1 MHRFERWMG
10 RYVDGRL
17 DPRRA
22 DALERHVRN
31 CAACTAALE
40 STQRGH
46 GTLATPPDRPP
57 VPLNAQTL
65 LGANYSLPREHGA
78 GRSRTNGFVPMAVLL
93 LLFALVGSIAAM
105 SWFLGA
111 PAALGAPERDPAE
124 SWNASARSLDAEAL
138 NQLRQAGWTC
148 PVIEAAGFSLTSAT
162 GVTDKGESTVRLVLS
177 DEVHTV
183 ELAETRALGGS
194 QGAPLQKSM
203 AASAS
208 TDPTSGM
215 LTELGHRLGAKAAAA
230 VTYAEGTATLNMEG
244 VRYEVSSDLSKA
256 DVERVLQRLVVGEH
270 TRIVSLDPSTEKFSQ
285 RLLRGF
291 SRLMVLDFK

>member
-1 MHRFERWMG
+1 M
-10 RYVDGRL
+10 DGRL
-17 DPRRA
+17 GSRRA
-22 DALERHVRN
+22 GALEKHVRH
-31 CAACTAALE
+31 CAGCAAALE
-40 STQRGH
+40 ALRRGPQPAS
-46 GTLATPPDRPP
+46 GLPGRSA

-65 LGANYSLPREHGA
+65 LGAHYSLPHERAA
-78 GRSRTNGFVPMAVLL
+78 GRSRTSGFVPLAVLL
-93 LLFALVGSIAAM
+93 LLFALVSSIAAM

-124 SWNASARSLDAEAL
+124 SWNASARSLDAEAI
-138 NQLRQAGWTC
+138 NRLREAGWTC
-148 PVIEAAGFSLTSAT
+148 PVIEAAGFSLSSAT
-162 GVTDKGESTVRLVLS
+162 GVSENGEATVTLVLS
-177 DEVHTV
+177 DETHTV
-183 ELAETRALGGS
+183 ELAETRALAGA
-194 QGAPLQKSM
+194 QEAPLQKSM

-230 VTYAEGTATLNMEG
+230 VTYAEGTATLNLEG

>member
-1 MHRFERWMG
+1 MG
-10 RYVDGRL
+10 EYVDGRL
-17 DPRRA
+17 DSRRA
-22 DALERHVRN
+22 GALEKHVRH
-31 CAACTAALE
+31 CAACSAALE
-40 STQRGH
+40 AMQRGS
-46 GTLATPPDRPP
+46 GAVSKSQAGPS

-65 LGANYSLPREHGA
+65 LGTHYSLPRERGA
-78 GRSRTNGFVPMAVLL
+78 GRSRTNGLVPMAVLL

-111 PAALGAPERDPAE
+111 PAAQGAPERDPAE
-124 SWNASARSLDAEAL
+124 SWNTSARSLDAGAL

-148 PVIEAAGFSLTSAT
+148 PVIEAAGFSLSSAT
-162 GVTDKGESTVRLVLS
+162 GVLDKGEATVTLVLS
-177 DEVHTV
+177 DDVHIV
-183 ELAETRALGGS
+183 ELAETRALA
-194 QGAPLQKSM
+194 GAQDVPLKKSM

-230 VTYAEGTATLNMEG
+230 VTYAEGTATLSMDG